1 MNHKQGELTYPFHL
15 AFPVSDLEKTKWF
28 YGDVLQCEI
37 GRSSTRWVDF
47 NFFGHQLSAHLR
59 PEEIN
64 DSYTN
69 PVDGHNVPV
78 RHFGVILDVDKW
90 NILKKRLEDL
100 KISFIIEPYTRFKG
114 KPGEQSTLFIKDPSG
129 NALEFKAFR
138 NWDMIFEK

>member
-1 MNHKQGELTYPFHL
+1 MNYKPDELSYPFHL
-15 AFPVSDLEKTKWF
+15 AFPVADLEKTIWF
-28 YGDVLQCEI
+28 YGDVLECEI
-37 GRSSTRWVDF
+37 GRRSTRWVDF

-59 PEEIN
+59 PDELS
-64 DSYTN
+64 DTHKN

-78 RHFGVILDVDKW
+78 RHFGVILDMDRW

-114 KPGEQSTLFIKDPSG
+114 KPGEQSTMFIKDPSG